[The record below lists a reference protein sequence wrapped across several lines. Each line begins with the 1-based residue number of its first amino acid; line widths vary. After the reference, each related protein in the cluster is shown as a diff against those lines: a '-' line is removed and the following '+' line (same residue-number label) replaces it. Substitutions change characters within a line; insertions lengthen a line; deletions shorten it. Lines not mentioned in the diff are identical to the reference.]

1 MSAKNRRPGIVAI
14 DGSTPITQGGR
25 EEFYA
30 GCYARASV
38 TPFANTQWKS
48 LALGLNNLQK
58 LADGGRL
65 DAFTSTEDDF
75 GAELAEYDAWQQM
88 WT

>member
-1 MSAKNRRPGIVAI
+1 MSAKNRRPCIIDRDGITLV
-14 DGSTPITQGGR
+14 GP

-38 TPFANTQWKS
+38 TPFANTHWKS

-58 LADGGRL
+58 LADGSRL
-65 DAFTSTEDDF
+65 DAFTSAEDDY
-75 GAELAEYDAWQQM
+75 GAGPAEYDARQQM